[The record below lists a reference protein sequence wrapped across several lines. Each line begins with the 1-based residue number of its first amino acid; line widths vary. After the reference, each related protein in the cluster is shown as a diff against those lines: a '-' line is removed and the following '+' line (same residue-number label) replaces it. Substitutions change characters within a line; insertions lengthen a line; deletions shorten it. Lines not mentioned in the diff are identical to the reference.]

1 MKKEYLTMKK
11 LLALLCALVLCL
23 SVASVALADYPAKA
37 VTFICPWDAGGTS
50 DSTSRIMAEL
60 FAKNAGV
67 NTAVENQGGAGGTI
81 ATTNFKN
88 ATADGSSICLE
99 AIGVFTLQPFTRQVG
114 YTLEDFVPV
123 CSLTQEP
130 ILLLAGK
137 DTGLTS
143 IKDII
148 DRGQV
153 VYGSNGTG
161 SLMELSEKKLFAD
174 AGVDAIGI
182 PYDGSATTLAALLGG
197 HVDVCTC
204 HPSEGMQYVES
215 GDSVALG
222 IFNDERDPRDFLKD
236 IPTIKEQGYDVVM
249 SVWKFFIMPATT
261 PQEIIDQ
268 AKDVLSQC
276 KASDDFKKY
285 CDNNN
290 LLIID
295 LTTEEMIE
303 KINSEAAVN
312 KAMLGK

>member
-1 MKKEYLTMKK
+1 MKK
-11 LLALLCALVLCL
+11 LIALIAVLTLCL
-23 SVASVALADYPAKA
+23 SVGMTAMADASYPANA

-60 FAKNAGV
+60 FAKQTGV

-81 ATTNFKN
+81 ATTEFKN
-88 ATADGSSICLE
+88 TKPDGTAICLE
-99 AIGVFTLQPFTRQVG
+99 AIGVFTLQPFTREVS
-114 YTLEDFVPV
+114 YSIDDFIPV

-137 DTGLTS
+137 ESGLTS
-143 IKDII
+143 LQDII
-148 DRGQV
+148 DRGSV

-215 GDSVALG
+215 GDAVALG

-268 AKDVLSQC
+268 ATEILNQC
-276 KASDDFKKY
+276 KASEEFADY
-285 CDNNN
+285 CEKNN
-290 LLIID
+290 LLILGLD
-295 LTTEEMIE
+295 TSEMIE
-303 KINSEAAVN
+303 KIKAEAEVN
-312 KAMLGK
+312 KVMLGK

>member
-1 MKKEYLTMKK
+1 MKK
-11 LLALLCALVLCL
+11 LFALLCALVLCL
-23 SVASVALADYPAKA
+23 SAVSALADYPAKS

-50 DSTSRIMAEL
+50 DSTSRVMADL
-60 FAKNAGV
+60 FAKIGGA

-88 ATADGSSICLE
+88 TKPDGSAICLE
-99 AIGVFTLQPFTRQVG
+99 AIGVFTLQPFTRTVG

-137 DTGLTS
+137 GTGFTS
-143 IKDII
+143 LKDII

-215 GDSVALG
+215 GDAIALG
-222 IFNDERDPRDFLKD
+222 IFNDVRDPRDFLKD

-249 SVWKFFIMPATT
+249 SVWKFFIMPAST
-261 PQEIIDQ
+261 PAEILDQ
-268 AKDVLSQC
+268 AKDILAQC
-276 KASDDFKKY
+276 KATDEFKTY

-295 LTTEEMIE
+295 YTTEEMVE
-303 KINSEAAVN
+303 KITAEAAVN

>member
-1 MKKEYLTMKK
+1 MKK
-11 LLALLCALVLCL
+11 LVALLCTAVLCL
-23 SVASVALADYPAKA
+23 FVATLALADYPAKS

-50 DSTSRIMAEL
+50 DSTSRTMADL
-60 FAKNAGV
+60 FSKAAGV

-88 ATADGSSICLE
+88 ATPDGSSICLE
-99 AIGVFTLQPFTRQVG
+99 AIGVFTLQPFTREVG

-137 DTGLTS
+137 NSGITS
-143 IKDII
+143 LKDII

-174 AGVDAIGI
+174 TGVDAIGI

-215 GDSVALG
+215 GDAIALG

-236 IPTIKEQGYDVVM
+236 IPTMKEQGYDVAM
-249 SVWKFFIMPATT
+249 SVWKFFIMPAST
-261 PQEIIDQ
+261 PEEILNQ
-268 AKDVLSQC
+268 AKDILSQC
-276 KASDDFKKY
+276 TATEEFKTY

-290 LLIID
+290 LLIIN
-295 LTTEEMIE
+295 LSTEEMIE
-303 KINSEAAVN
+303 KINAEAAVN